1 MRDPYI
7 DEITENQGKLF
18 ETACDNGD
26 DMADFALKYMNIFMK
41 SSFFDVFAMVF
52 TFLRFLHFFTRN
64 RVCSKSTPRHR
75 FYSCSGGCCKIWDS
89 TIADQYSNT

>member
-1 MRDPYI
+1 
-7 DEITENQGKLF
+7 
-18 ETACDNGD
+18 
-26 DMADFALKYMNIFMK
+26 MK

-52 TFLRFLHFFTRN
+52 TFLRFYTSLQGIAFAVKAPPATG
-64 RVCSKSTPRHR
+64 